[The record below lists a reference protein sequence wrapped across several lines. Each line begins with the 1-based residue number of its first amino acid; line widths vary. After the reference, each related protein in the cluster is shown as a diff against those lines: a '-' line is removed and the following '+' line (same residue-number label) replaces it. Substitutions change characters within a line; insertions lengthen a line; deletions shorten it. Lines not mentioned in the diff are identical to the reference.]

1 MTAPYAA
8 LRKAL
13 MRAGIDAATIDA
25 AAEKVSGQLPGAR
38 RVITP
43 HGTFPSAA
51 AAARALGISKQ
62 AVSEQALLRR
72 RGWRYADDKSP
83 APPPPKRGRPVGW
96 RKGPD
101 GEWGMF
107 PTEKPAKAP
116 RKKRA
121 EPQ

>member
-1 MTAPYAA
+1 MSTPYGA

-13 MRAGIDAATIDA
+13 MRAGVDAATIDA
-25 AAEKVSGQLPGAR
+25 AAEKVSGQRPNAR

-83 APPPPKRGRPVGW
+83 APPRPKVGRPVGW
-96 RKGPD
+96 RKYPNG
-101 GEWGMF
+101 
-107 PTEKPAKAP
+107 KPPAP
-116 RKKRA
+116 KKKRA
-121 EPQ
+121 KRLKAT